1 MGTALLLQSILLN
14 DEAYMIEFGVVPT
27 QLIFHGLMVLILI
40 FVIAKLLIKPV
51 QNMLQ
56 KRQEAIQQ
64 SLDNAADQAKQA
76 EALRQD
82 YEQKLQD
89 ASKEKEVILENA
101 YASAKEKENQIL
113 KDAREEA
120 DRILDRARR
129 DIDQEREKAKDEIQ
143 QESIGL
149 AAAMTEKLLHQY
161 VDEHVADRLVEDAIH
176 GLEEAEWSK

>member
-1 MGTALLLQSILLN
+1 MGATMLLQTILLSEESYII
-14 DEAYMIEFGVVPT
+14 DFGVAPMQILFHAIMVLV
-27 QLIFHGLMVLILI
+27 LIFAIT
-40 FVIAKLLIKPV
+40 KLLIKPV

-56 KRQEAIQQ
+56 KRQDAIQESLTNAEYQ
-64 SLDNAADQAKQA
+64 SEQA
-76 EALRQD
+76 ERLRKD
-82 YEQKLQD
+82 YEEKLAD
-89 ASKEKEVILENA
+89 ANKEKEAILETA

-120 DRILDRARR
+120 DRIRDRAYR
-129 DIDQEREKAKDEIQ
+129 DIAQEREKAKDEIQ

-161 VDEHVADRLVEDAIH
+161 VDQDVADRLVEDAIH